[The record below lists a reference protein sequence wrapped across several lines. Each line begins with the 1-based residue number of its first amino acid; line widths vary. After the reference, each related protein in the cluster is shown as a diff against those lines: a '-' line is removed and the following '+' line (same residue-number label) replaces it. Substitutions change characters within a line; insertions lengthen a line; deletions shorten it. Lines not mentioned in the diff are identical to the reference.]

1 MMRIGYVYFDDIFC
15 GTLEEN
21 DEYIF
26 IYDENYNG
34 KPISLLL
41 PTTKRKYNSKTLFP
55 FFDGLIPEGYLLE
68 KGSKMYNISLLDRMG
83 LLLELCND
91 CVGAV
96 SVFKVKK

>member
-1 MMRIGYVYFDDIFC
+1 MRIGYIYFNNIFC
-15 GTLEEN
+15 GILEEN

-26 IYDENYNG
+26 TYDENYNG
-34 KPISLLL
+34 NPISLLL
-41 PTTKRKYNSKTLFP
+41 PITKRKYNSKTLFP
-55 FFDGLIPEGYLLE
+55 FFDGLIAEGYLLE